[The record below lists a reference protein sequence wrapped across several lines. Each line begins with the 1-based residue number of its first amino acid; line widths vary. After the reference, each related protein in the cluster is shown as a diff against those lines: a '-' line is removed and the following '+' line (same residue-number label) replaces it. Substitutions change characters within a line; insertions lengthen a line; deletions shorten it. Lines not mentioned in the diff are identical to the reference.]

1 MNLHP
6 LSVVVVTMCTLG
18 SMSSVVGDGTAVHR
32 VAFATPADPVIA
44 IKKSISIHNYDT
56 YVAEVLA
63 RPLFSPTRRPDQ
75 ITGPIGNV
83 ATVAGVPRLSGILV
97 NGADRRAIFAGSEQS
112 GRVQSIVAR
121 EGETV
126 GAYHVK
132 SVTLDAVTL
141 TGPGGEHVLRPRFS
155 TAPLANGPP
164 RLQIP
169 SNMVDIGSPHLD
181 PNRFDAPVGPMGL
194 AMYRYD
200 PAAPHAP
207 TPVAP
212 ALTSH

>member
-6 LSVVVVTMCTLG
+6 LSLSAMTVYA
-18 SMSSVVGDGTAVHR
+18 VVGWSGVVGESATVHR
-32 VAFATPADPVIA
+32 VAFATPSTQAPASQNTSSVPA
-44 IKKSISIHNYDT
+44 YDT
-56 YVAEVLA
+56 YVAELLA
-63 RPLFSPTRRPDQ
+63 RPLFSSTRRPDQ
-75 ITGPIGNV
+75 APRLPGSA

-97 NGADRRAIFAGSEQS
+97 NGADRRAIFAGAEQG

-121 EGETV
+121 EGDDV
-126 GAYHVK
+126 GAYRVQ
-132 SVTLDAVTL
+132 SVTFASVTL
-141 TGPGGEHVLRPRFS
+141 TGPNGAVVLKPSFT
-155 TAPLANGPP
+155 TAPSAQGPSG
-164 RLQIP
+164 LQVP
-169 SNMVDIGSPHLD
+169 SSMINVGSPRLD

-212 ALTSH
+212 ALTAR